1 MMNGEGGWRDQY
13 SGYGANIDGTNNGYT
28 NNGYTNGYTNDN
40 TNDVGNGN

>member
-28 NNGYTNGYTNDN
+28 NGYTNDN